1 MADPSNPVRE
11 CAFQTGTYQRL
22 KKTLPGHYGRS
33 TLGVS
38 PASGSGDSAGRI
50 RSGEQTVPFGWDSSG
65 HSEVVARETALPD
78 LTQPSDSNVLASVGV
93 KNFAFHNANFWDRVR
108 VSSTKHS

>member
-1 MADPSNPVRE
+1 MADATNTVRE
-11 CAFQTGTYQRL
+11 RAFKTGTYQGL
-22 KKTLPGHYGRS
+22 EKTLPGHYGSS

-50 RSGEQTVPFGWDSSG
+50 RSGGRDSSG
-65 HSEVVARETALPD
+65 HSDVVARETALPY